1 MHPKWVSPDAR
12 EQLMKSKFLISIIIL
27 GWIAVHASGC
37 TTNPYTGERQVS
49 KTAVGAGIGAAAGA
63 AGGLAVGA
71 ATGKTKSKQLR
82 KHALI
87 GAGIGTLAGGA
98 VGAYMD
104 YQEAKLRKR
113 LQGTGVGISR
123 EGNHIILNMPG
134 NITFD
139 FGSANVKS
147 NFYEVLNSVAIVLE
161 EYHKTYI
168 DVYGHTDSIGSQG
181 YNQKLSERRASC
193 VADYLVAHGIKAD
206 RFSVEG
212 FGETR
217 PIATNGTK
225 SGRAQN
231 RRVEIEIAPLT

>member
-1 MHPKWVSPDAR
+1 M
-12 EQLMKSKFLISIIIL
+12 
-27 GWIAVHASGC
+27 
-37 TTNPYTGERQVS
+37 
-49 KTAVGAGIGAAAGA
+49 
-63 AGGLAVGA
+63 
-71 ATGKTKSKQLR
+71 
-82 KHALI
+82 
-87 GAGIGTLAGGA
+87 
-98 VGAYMD
+98 
-104 YQEAKLRKR
+104 
-113 LQGTGVGISR
+113 GISR